1 MRKLIIL
8 TAVYFCFAGIVAAQE
23 QSTDPAPEQYAEADS
38 ASVSAAPDSIVHI
51 TLTDSTLNATLID
64 SAELCVN
71 LPVSA
76 IEEIDSVFSRYWVNT
91 SIKSG
96 WKHGDTAHIGTW
108 LQPFDTVYPFVMPV
122 SGKLWRGFTYY
133 HSGWDLQ
140 CNTGTPVL
148 AALDGKVRYAKY
160 NGGGF
165 GNLLIIRHESGMEVY
180 YAHLSK
186 LKVKADQYVCA
197 GDTIALSGATGRTRG
212 PHLHMEFRLCDEAF
226 DIAALYKQDDP
237 VMNLYKIRKITAEQ
251 NLPPKVVVYT
261 IVSGDT
267 LSGIAHRYGT
277 SVSNLCSLNNIS
289 RESILR
295 IGQRIRVR

>member
-8 TAVYFCFAGIVAAQE
+8 TAVYFFLAGFVTAQE
-23 QSTDPAPEQYAEADS
+23 KSIDPAPEKYIEADS
-38 ASVSAAPDSIVHI
+38 ASVSAIPDSIIHI
-51 TLTDSTLNATLID
+51 TITDSVLHTTHVD
-64 SAELCVN
+64 SAVVSGN
-71 LPVSA
+71 LPVSTT
-76 IEEIDSVFSRYWVNT
+76 EEIDSVFSRYWVST

-96 WKHGDTAHIGTW
+96 WKHGDTTHIGTW
-108 LQPFDTVYPFVMPV
+108 LQLFDTVYPFVMPV
-122 SGKLWRGFTYY
+122 TGKLWRGFTYY
-133 HSGWDLQ
+133 HSGWDVQ

-165 GNLLIIRHESGMEVY
+165 GNLLIIRHASGMEVY

-212 PHLHMEFRLCDEAF
+212 PHLHMEFRLCDQAF
-226 DIAALYKQDDP
+226 DIAELYKQDDP
-237 VMNLYKIRKITAEQ
+237 VMNLYKIKKITADQ

-261 IVSGDT
+261 VVRGDT

-277 SVSNLCSLNNIS
+277 SVSDLCSLNNIN

-295 IGQRIRVR
+295 IGQRLRVR